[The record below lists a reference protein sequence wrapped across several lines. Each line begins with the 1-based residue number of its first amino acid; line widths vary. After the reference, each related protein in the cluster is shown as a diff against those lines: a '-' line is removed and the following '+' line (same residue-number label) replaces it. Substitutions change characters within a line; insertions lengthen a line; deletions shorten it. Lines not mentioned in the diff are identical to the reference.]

1 MYLEDTDYECPY
13 CQGQI
18 FDSTEGKRACI
29 HCQRVFDIDKEEA
42 KKTKTPDFSSI
53 DLRTINKIKKA
64 TTASKPVV
72 KSKNSTKK

>member
-29 HCQRVFDIDKEEA
+29 HCQSVFDIDTEEA
-42 KKTKTPDFSSI
+42 KKESKKKTVS
-53 DLRTINKIKKA
+53 KK
-64 TTASKPVV
+64 KGV
-72 KSKNSTKK
+72 